1 MRIYDEQQTNIM
13 LQEIEALKDKVSIN
27 LLFNFYISKYFILA
41 IKFINCI
48 IENVQNIS
56 CRGIKL

>member
-27 LLFNFYISKYFILA
+27 LLFNFYIFPNILLV
-41 IKFINCI
+41 I
-48 IENVQNIS
+48 I
-56 CRGIKL
+56 L